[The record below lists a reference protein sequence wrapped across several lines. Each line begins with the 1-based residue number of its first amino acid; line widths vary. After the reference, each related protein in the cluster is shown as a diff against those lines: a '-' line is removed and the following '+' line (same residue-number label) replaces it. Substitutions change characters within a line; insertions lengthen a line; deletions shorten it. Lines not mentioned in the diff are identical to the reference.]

1 MLDKKELDA
10 IRKRYYANY
19 IGFMGKGRLRK
30 MDTKALLDHIQ
41 ALQEENER
49 LEKERY
55 LPIVCSNCGRMRICY
70 LPGEH
75 ETWCDKC
82 YTDFSKIAP
91 PGR

>member
-1 MLDKKELDA
+1 MLDKAKLKFIGQELNDH
-10 IRKRYYANY
+10 REG
-19 IGFMGKGRLRK
+19 IGVNIVDLFS
-30 MDTKALLDHIQ
+30 HIQ
-41 ALQEENER
+41 AIQEENER

-91 PGR
+91 PDR